1 MALYLQNQNYCN
13 GVCDMWLLQNL
24 LNLGIV
30 LFSLWRNTGNV
41 LTELSSVQHCIFM
54 WPLNIVGI
62 QEDRAQI
69 IDVYAYW
76 KMEI

>member
-1 MALYLQNQNYCN
+1 M
-13 GVCDMWLLQNL
+13 GSVICDPRIL
-24 LNLGIV
+24 V
-30 LFSLWRNTGNV
+30 SYYPLWRNTGNV